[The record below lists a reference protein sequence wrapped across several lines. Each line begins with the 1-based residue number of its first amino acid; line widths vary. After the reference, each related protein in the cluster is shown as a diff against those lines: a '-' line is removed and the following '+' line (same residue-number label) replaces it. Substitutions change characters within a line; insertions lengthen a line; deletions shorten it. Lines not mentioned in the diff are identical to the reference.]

1 MFSALGLVVGNA
13 GYLLHRKSIQQRSWH
28 LCSHISAKALQH
40 SLLQIQDLLQSEA
53 LRNLALLLV
62 LPTEDEVSSSYKH
75 YCGIQEH

>member
-13 GYLLHRKSIQQRSWH
+13 GYLLNRKSIQQRSWH
-28 LCSHISAKALQH
+28 LCSYISAKALQH

-62 LPTEDEVSSSYKH
+62 LPTEDKVSSSCKH
-75 YCGIQEH
+75 YSGIQEH